1 MIKVLTTQSEDLRP
15 MAAPTPTMTRSTI
28 LRTLDERL
36 AHLEDRIAGLLRSIP
51 ATAGDFL
58 ALEREAIGLGAGLAD
73 DIIQAMLEM
82 SHADANGRRNAN
94 EEARERLREAGV
106 TRRIDN
112 LGPRPVRIRLP
123 GGRVVPM
130 KTPYLRP
137 SRKGQVGRPKTKR
150 GAAGSGCYPLLE
162 RLGILDGVTPLMR
175 SKIARQI
182 VLCGSYAEALD
193 QLRLD
198 GIELDVSTMV
208 RVAVAT
214 GASAMEH
221 RDQALARALIE
232 PLPEY
237 SMVDGER
244 IRVSLDGGR
253 ARTRKT
259 NKKHKKG
266 KNGRRTFTLP
276 WREPRVI
283 TVDVLDEDGRI
294 DSNVP
299 PIYEVD
305 LGDADR
311 VFDLVVGL
319 LRFIGAHRARE
330 IVFVADGADWI
341 WARVDAMIERAGLP
355 VDRTHKILDFYHA
368 SEHIADALRACKNL
382 SDTDRRTQHKTLSRK
397 MVRPGGPQEVI
408 DRLVELA
415 RGRRGKRVNKE
426 IKYLRKHLDHMRY
439 AEWRLAKVPIGSG
452 VVESAIRRIINLRF
466 KAASMCWREDHL
478 AALLYLRCAL
488 KSGRWE
494 AFMLGNVQG
503 RYWLAA
509 DTTAEPPAEME
520 AA

>member
-1 MIKVLTTQSEDLRP
+1 

-28 LRTLDERL
+28 LRTLDGRL
-36 AHLEDRIAGLLRSIP
+36 AHLGDRIAGLLRSIP
-51 ATAGDFL
+51 ATAAEFL
-58 ALEREAIGLGAGLAD
+58 ALEREAINLGAALAD
-73 DIIQAMLEM
+73 DIIQAALEM
-82 SHADANGRRNAN
+82 CNADQAGRRSAN
-94 EEARERLREAGV
+94 EEARERLHEAGE

-112 LGPRPVRIRLP
+112 LGSRPVRIRLP
-123 GGRVVPM
+123 GGREVPM

-137 SRKGQVGRPKTKR
+137 SRKGQVGRPKTRR

-221 RDQALARALIE
+221 RDQALARAMIE
-232 PLPEY
+232 PLPEH

-382 SDTDRRTQHKTLSRK
+382 SDTERRAHHKTLSRK
-397 MVRPGGPQEVI
+397 LLQPGGPQEVI
-408 DRLVELA
+408 DRLSEFA

-452 VVESAIRRIINLRF
+452 IVESAIRRIINLRF
-466 KAASMCWREDHL
+466 EAASMCWREDHL

-494 AFMLGNVQG
+494 AFMLGNVQR
-503 RYWLAA
+503 RYWLGADANDGPQAA
-509 DTTAEPPAEME
+509 LE